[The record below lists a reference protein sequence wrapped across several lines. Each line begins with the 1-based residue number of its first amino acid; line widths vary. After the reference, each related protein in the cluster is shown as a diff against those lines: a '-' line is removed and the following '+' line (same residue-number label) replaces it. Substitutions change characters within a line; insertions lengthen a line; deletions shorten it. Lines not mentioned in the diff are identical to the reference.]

1 MKLSIVVPVYNVEQ
15 YLHQCIDSILHQTF
29 QDFELILVD
38 DGSPD
43 DCPKI
48 CDEYAKNDSRIKV
61 IHKTNGGLSSARNA
75 GLQIARGEYI
85 SFIDSDD
92 FLDPI
97 TYTHIFSI
105 FNKENVDVVIFGRYE
120 VYGKNYVLGER
131 QNIYR
136 VMDSAQAIALMN
148 TSILGYYDVAAWD
161 KVYKR
166 ELFKNVE
173 YPVGKLSEDWY
184 TTYKVLSKANKVV
197 YDSTPLYY
205 YRQRDNSITHQQT
218 KVNYDAIYASEQ
230 VLKFVNKH
238 QVKYINE
245 AIFAYV
251 FASIG
256 VIDNMTMQS
265 TNNRRKIKDIY
276 KNIKPLFSQLKK
288 VPEIKSL
295 DYKRKLQ
302 IFLVRYCL
310 DCYIILFPFIKKKLT
325 NKF

>member
-97 TYTHIFSI
+97 TYTHVFSI

-148 TSILGYYDVAAWD
+148 TSILGY
-161 KVYKR
+161 
-166 ELFKNVE
+166 
-173 YPVGKLSEDWY
+173 
-184 TTYKVLSKANKVV
+184 
-197 YDSTPLYY
+197 
-205 YRQRDNSITHQQT
+205 
-218 KVNYDAIYASEQ
+218 
-230 VLKFVNKH
+230 
-238 QVKYINE
+238 
-245 AIFAYV
+245 
-251 FASIG
+251 
-256 VIDNMTMQS
+256 
-265 TNNRRKIKDIY
+265 
-276 KNIKPLFSQLKK
+276 
-288 VPEIKSL
+288 
-295 DYKRKLQ
+295 
-302 IFLVRYCL
+302 
-310 DCYIILFPFIKKKLT
+310 
-325 NKF
+325 

>member
-97 TYTHIFSI
+97 TYTHVFSI

-120 VYGKNYVLGER
+120 VYGKNYVLVGYVDAMWGEIDEEG
-131 QNIYR
+131 NHHIYIL
-136 VMDSAQAIALMN
+136 DFK
-148 TSILGYYDVAAWD
+148 TSSKSGFSGKGLLD
-161 KVYKR
+161 K
-166 ELFKNVE
+166 
-173 YPVGKLSEDWY
+173 
-184 TTYKVLSKANKVV
+184 SKQ
-197 YDSTPLYY
+197 LL
-205 YRQRDNSITHQQT
+205 
-218 KVNYDAIYASEQ
+218 IYAKAVHEMTG
-230 VLKFVNKH
+230 VPVDNIHVGYDMMKYVKRYYKLKSGKW
-238 QVKYINE
+238 
-245 AIFAYV
+245 
-251 FASIG
+251 S
-256 VIDNMTMQS
+256 
-265 TNNRRKIKDIY
+265 
-276 KNIKPLFSQLKK
+276 KP
-288 VPEIKSL
+288 SL
-295 DYKRKLQ
+295 
-302 IFLVRYCL
+302 V
-310 DCYIILFPFIKKKLT
+310 
-325 NKF
+325 